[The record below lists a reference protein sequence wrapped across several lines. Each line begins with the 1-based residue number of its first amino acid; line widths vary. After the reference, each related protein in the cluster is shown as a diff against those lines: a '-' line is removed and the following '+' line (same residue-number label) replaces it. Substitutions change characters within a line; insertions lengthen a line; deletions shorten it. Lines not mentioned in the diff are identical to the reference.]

1 MNPLIERIRL
11 AGASL
16 YFTSGRSGQTAR
28 TSRSYGYK
36 VVGEPDLRFVVMHL
50 EKRGWDIYMFA
61 RAGRSFEWFPFSPE
75 AGEYFD
81 SKADALADIRANGA
95 DMGRHIDR
103 DLRNLKL
110 RSFVP
115 KNVWTEG
122 WNV

>member
-36 VVGEPDLRFVVMHL
+36 VVGEPDLRFVVRP
-50 EKRGWDIYMFA
+50 EKGEWEVDMFV
-61 RAGRSFEWFPFSPE
+61 RIGRSFEWFPYSHH
-75 AGEYFD
+75 AADYFD